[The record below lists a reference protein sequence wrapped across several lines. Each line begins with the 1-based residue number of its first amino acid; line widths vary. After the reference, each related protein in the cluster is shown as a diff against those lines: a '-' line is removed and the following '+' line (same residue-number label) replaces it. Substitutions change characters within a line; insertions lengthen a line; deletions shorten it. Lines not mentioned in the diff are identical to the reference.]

1 MTMFIFYFNCCRK
14 MNKVVYNSNMVDGS
28 YSKMEVV
35 VSQLW
40 IEIFVEIW
48 FAVSF

>member
-1 MTMFIFYFNCCRK
+1 